1 MNKREQILAVVMG
14 GLLLVLI
21 VFFTFNKVNGVL
33 QGKKQQVIALEQ
45 NIKNKQRIVKFSHIE
60 ADRMQDYERMSLP
73 SDVEKA
79 RSLYQ
84 NWLVSLVT
92 EAGFEDPQVN
102 VLSSRKDNDVFH
114 SFSFTVNGR
123 ADLRELVNF
132 QYRFYSAD
140 FLHRIRRLHVK
151 RLNDSRQMELSI
163 SIDALA
169 LMTANNEDRLNDQ
182 PQPVL
187 EYDLLAYMQ
196 TILGRNFSG
205 PANLEPELES
215 IGDKSGYTNTLISFN
230 VSARDPDRL
239 DSITYG
245 LDGSE
250 LEGVKIDPQSGRIEL
265 QADEPG
271 EIELVVTATDDG
283 FPPRTVS
290 QTIRVAV
297 TDEPEPEPEE
307 AAAASRPSFE
317 LGKFV
322 FLTAVTQASGR
333 RQAWIS
339 LRTEGKLLK
348 LFEGDQF
355 DVGEVSVKVSRIEGR
370 TIEVDSPELEQ
381 QWSVSLGQSLEQGRS
396 AATEG

>member
-140 FLHRIRRLHVK
+140 FLHRIRRLHAK
-151 RLNDSRQMELSI
+151 RINDSRQLELSI

-250 LEGVKIDPQSGRIEL
+250 LEGVKIDPQSGRVEL

>member
-1 MNKREQILAVVMG
+1 MNKREQVLAATVG
-14 GLLLVLI
+14 GLLLILA
-21 VFFTFNKVNGVL
+21 VFFTFNKVSAVL
-33 QGKKQQVIALEQ
+33 RGKKQQVIALEQ
-45 NIKNKQRIVKFSHIE
+45 NIKNKQRLVRFSQIE

-84 NWLVSLVT
+84 DWLVNLVN

-114 SFSFTVNGR
+114 AFSFTVNGR
-123 ADLRELVNF
+123 ADLRQLVNF

-151 RLNDSRQMELSI
+151 RMNDTRRMEVSLSI
-163 SIDALA
+163 EAIALT
-169 LMTANNEDRLNDQ
+169 TANNEDKLNDQ
-182 PQPVL
+182 PKPVL
-187 EYDLLAYMQ
+187 EYDLIAYMQ
-196 TILGRNFSG
+196 AILARNFSG
-205 PANLEPELES
+205 PANREPELES
-215 IGDKSGYTNTLISFN
+215 IGTHSGYTNTLISFN

-245 LDGSE
+245 LDGTTP
-250 LEGVKIDPQSGRIEL
+250 EGVKIDPKSGRVEL
-265 QADEPG
+265 RADEPG

-283 FPPRTVS
+283 FPPKAVS
-290 QTIRVAV
+290 KIVKVAV

-307 AAAASRPSFE
+307 PAPEPKPSFDR
-317 LGKFV
+317 GKFV
-322 FLTAVTQASGR
+322 FLTAVTEASGR

-355 DVGEVSVKVSRIEGR
+355 DVGNVSVKVKRIEDR
-370 TIEVDSPELEQ
+370 TVDLDSPELEQ
-381 QWSVSLGQSLEQGRS
+381 QWSVSLGQSLEQARS
-396 AATEG
+396 AAAEG